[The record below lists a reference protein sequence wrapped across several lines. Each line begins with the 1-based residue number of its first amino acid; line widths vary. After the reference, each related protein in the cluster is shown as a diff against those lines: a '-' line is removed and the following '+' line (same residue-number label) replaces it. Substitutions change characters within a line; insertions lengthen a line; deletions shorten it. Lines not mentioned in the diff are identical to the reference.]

1 MNRNETVFSAMPGN
15 DRHVEID
22 GFPVDLKNGT
32 HALIIS
38 SQFPSVLSQAYDY
51 VRASSG
57 AKLLHCQSLYGRGGG
72 HALLFQ
78 FASQPSQE
86 LLSVLDGAPARWS
99 LLRAAAN

>member
-1 MNRNETVFSAMPGN
+1 MSMYDRKLLTGSRY

-22 GFPVDLKNGT
+22 GFPVDLQNGT
-32 HALIIS
+32 HALIVS

-51 VRASSG
+51 VRSICG
-57 AKLLHCQSLYGRGGG
+57 GKLLRCQSLYGRGGR

-86 LLSVLDGAPARWS
+86 LLSAFEDAPARWS
-99 LLRAAAN
+99 LLRSAAG

>member
-1 MNRNETVFSAMPGN
+1 MSMNDRKLSTGSRH

-22 GFPVDLKNGT
+22 GFPVDLQYGT

-51 VRASSG
+51 VRSNCG
-57 AKLLHCQSLYGRGGG
+57 GKLLRCQSLYGRGGG

-99 LLRAAAN
+99 LLRSAAC